1 MTSFNFSMYFVSVL
15 AKNGHFDHFWDP
27 KWGFTDPLLIY
38 FAHNVLS
45 VSQHIVYDY
54 KNVVCITSFNFSMYF
69 VSVLA
74 KNGHFDPFWDPKWGF
89 TDPLLIFFA
98 NNV

>member
-1 MTSFNFSMYFVSVL
+1 MGILITFGTQNGDLLTQYLYVLLIMDGPYPSLSCMTIKRFCIISFN
-15 AKNGHFDHFWDP
+15 
-27 KWGFTDPLLIY
+27 I
-38 FAHNVLS
+38 
-45 VSQHIVYDY
+45 
-54 KNVVCITSFNFSMYF
+54 SMYF

-98 NNV
+98 NKV